1 MTSSESNMSGKTKQQ
16 EKTMV
21 RRRED
26 PRTLDGECS
35 ATRCGREM
43 AWGAGRGGASGG
55 APSISMSSRFTGST
69 RPTHTTNNTR
79 SAHPVSTHFPVKN
92 TRSAH
97 TVSTDVFSF
106 RTCIP
111 ENVLDLG
118 RHVPTSASL
127 SSHLPRELSAPAL
140 YAAPNEYSPLLLLR
154 RLFVAASGVSK
165 GVVAPVA
172 AAAAAACRE
181 GNRLVSDMPDS
192 RSRYAAWSLLRFRSG
207 DGGATPLASWPPLV
221 LRFA

>member
-1 MTSSESNMSGKTKQQ
+1 MGSAQLP
-16 EKTMV
+16 V
-21 RRRED
+21 V
-26 PRTLDGECS
+26 DG
-35 ATRCGREM
+35 RWHG
-43 AWGAGRGGASGG
+43 GRGGGVPVEEHR
-55 APSISMSSRFTGST
+55 PSVCPPGSQGRHSQHT
-69 RPTHTTNNTR
+69 QPTTLDQHTR
-79 SAHPVSTHFPVKN
+79 SAHIFPVKS

-97 TVSTDVFSF
+97 TVSIDVFSF

-207 DGGATPLASWPPLV
+207 DGGATPLPSWPPLV